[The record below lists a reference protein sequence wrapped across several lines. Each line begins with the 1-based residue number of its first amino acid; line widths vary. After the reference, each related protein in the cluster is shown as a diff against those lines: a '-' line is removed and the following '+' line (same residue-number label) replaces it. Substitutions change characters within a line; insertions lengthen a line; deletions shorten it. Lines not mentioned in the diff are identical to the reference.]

1 MGGCCANAEKTS
13 ELIDLHQHKAISG
26 PDLPWEFS
34 YGCATRLNTTH
45 AILLGGSDHPT
56 RSLFV
61 DFEHMTVGDTRFT
74 RGPDLAGHGRYHLA
88 CAQIKHSNG
97 SNFIIAVGGKY
108 RDEDS
113 HGVSLDTTE
122 ILNVDLVS
130 NGWSPGKTA

>member
-1 MGGCCANAEKTS
+1 MMGGCCANAEKTS
-13 ELIDLHQHKAISG
+13 ELIDLHQRKAISG

-45 AILLGGSDHPT
+45 AILLGGQDHPT

-108 RDEDS
+108 RD
-113 HGVSLDTTE
+113 
-122 ILNVDLVS
+122 DLVFL
-130 NGWSPGKTA
+130 